1 MAIEPGM
8 LQARLCIE
16 PTLAVGKCVKLDLLD
31 RQLAG
36 GREPREIAISQK
48 FSLLRNSFC
57 VIYFP

>member
-1 MAIEPGM
+1 M